1 MEKDSLEIKDLTYKL
16 LRKYGI
22 RADKSLG
29 QNFLIEENILSD
41 IVKVANIKADDTV
54 LEIGPGMG
62 ALTRKL
68 AQTGCKCVIAVELDK
83 SLSPIL
89 NDLSIE
95 FDNLQIVYADI
106 LKLDIRELLGEGSFK
121 VVANLPY
128 YITTPILMHFLESDL
143 NYERLVFMVQNEV
156 AERMASPSGSKV
168 YGSLSVAVQYRTL
181 ANIALTVPPEA
192 FVPAPSVESAVI
204 VCEKRQEP
212 PVKIKDEKLFFQIVK
227 AAFSQRRKML
237 SNTLKN
243 MGLTA
248 EQTNAW
254 LELAGVDGKLRAEM
268 LSLADF
274 AKLENS
280 FDKW

>member
-68 AQTGCKCVIAVELDK
+68 GQTGCKCVIAVELDK
-83 SLSPIL
+83 RLSPIL

>member
-68 AQTGCKCVIAVELDK
+68 AQAGCKCVIAVELDK
-83 SLSPIL
+83 RLSPIL

-106 LKLDIRELLGEGSFK
+106 LKLDIKELLGEGSFK

-156 AERMASPSGSKV
+156 AERMASSSGSKV